1 MADSTAGQDP
11 IVLPLASALISF
23 MTLSVELC
31 KWSVAKNVTVIRE
44 PDQLSKEDHMDSSK
58 SHGKFHILEKG
69 HFLSSAVVS
78 PRHVPDVQ
86 DMMRLENEFEIPLRL
101 FSKAEILVWRRCSA
115 CPWYYASIQII
126 DVISFAIFLIE
137 MFVS

>member
-58 SHGKFHILEKG
+58 SDGKFHILEKE

-78 PRHVPDVQ
+78 PRHVPDIQ
-86 DMMRLENEFEIPLRL
+86 DMMRLANEFEIPWQL
-101 FSKAEILVWRRCSA
+101 FSKAEILVWRRSA
-115 CPWYYASIQII
+115 YPWYNASIQII